1 MTDHVTVALPAPTAG
16 PDDTG
21 VECWD
26 LDAVKI
32 WHPTGRVGPP
42 LVVMQIDNHIYE
54 MLDDEADII
63 AAALL
68 AAARSARADQTR
80 SHQ

>member
-1 MTDHVTVALPAPTAG
+1 MLGSRRRQDLAPHR
-16 PDDTG
+16 P
-21 VECWD
+21 
-26 LDAVKI
+26 
-32 WHPTGRVGPP
+32 RRPP
-42 LVVMQIDNHIYE
+42 LVVMQIDDHIYE

>member
-1 MTDHVTVALPAPTAG
+1 MVGYPT
-16 PDDTG
+16 PEDDT
-21 VECWD
+21 D
-26 LDAVKI
+26 
-32 WHPTGRVGPP
+32 
-42 LVVMQIDNHIYE
+42 
-54 MLDDEADII
+54 ADII